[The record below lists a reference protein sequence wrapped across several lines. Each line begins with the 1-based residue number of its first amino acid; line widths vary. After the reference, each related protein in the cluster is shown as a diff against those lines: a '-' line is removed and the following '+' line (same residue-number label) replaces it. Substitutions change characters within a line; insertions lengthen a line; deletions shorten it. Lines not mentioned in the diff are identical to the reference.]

1 MYINTGV
8 SAILCESIYNEMDAL
23 INEAIEDFIDYKRSV
38 DDAFFRVEIDT
49 AWENMSYEMKEILRM
64 HDILTIREFIA
75 FLNGVERGMSF

>member
-1 MYINTGV
+1 MYINTDV

-23 INEAIEDFIDYKRSV
+23 LNEAIEDFIDYKRSV
-38 DDAFFRVEIDT
+38 DDALFRVEVDT
-49 AWENMSYEMKEILRM
+49 AWENMSYEMKEVLRM

>member
-8 SAILCESIYNEMDAL
+8 STILCESIYNEMDTL
-23 INEAIEDFIDYKRSV
+23 LNEAIEDFIDYKKSV
-38 DDAFFRVEIDT
+38 DDALFRVEIDT

>member
-8 SAILCESIYNEMDAL
+8 STILCESIYNEMDAL
-23 INEAIEDFIDYKRSV
+23 LNEAIEDFISYKRSV
-38 DDAFFRVEIDT
+38 DDALFRVEIDT